1 MKLSVVIPALNE
13 EASIASIIERT
24 LAAES
29 YIIANSAVTALEI
42 IVVSDGSTDQT
53 VTIATTYIPKIKL
66 KSCKENFLISSS
78 PGCEKR
84 KRMR

>member
-66 KSCKENFLISSS
+66 IVF
-78 PGCEKR
+78 
-84 KRMR
+84 

>member
-29 YIIANSAVTALEI
+29 YIIANSAVSALEI

-53 VTIATTYIPKIKL
+53 VAIATTYIPKIKL
-66 KSCKENFLISSS
+66 IVF
-78 PGCEKR
+78 EKQ
-84 KRMR
+84 KMV